1 MAAAGFGGINFGGF
15 AKIVIGLIVSPLLAF
30 TLGFCI
36 MYAFKRIFARFAPYK
51 LNKGFRGGQVMSA
64 AFQAFTH
71 GTNDA
76 QKAMGIITLALV
88 FAGYQEEVEVALWVK
103 VLAAMAMAAGTA
115 MGGWK
120 IIKTMGTK
128 IFKIEP
134 INGFSADLGSATV
147 ILSATLTHLP
157 ISTTH
162 AITSSILGVGTAKR
176 FAGVRWNVAGRIV
189 AAWLITIPVSAL
201 LGAITYGAIML
212 FR

>member
-1 MAAAGFGGINFGGF
+1 
-15 AKIVIGLIVSPLLAF
+15 
-30 TLGFCI
+30 
-36 MYAFKRIFARFAPYK
+36 
-51 LNKGFRGGQVMSA
+51 
-64 AFQAFTH
+64 
-71 GTNDA
+71 
-76 QKAMGIITLALV
+76 MGIITLALV